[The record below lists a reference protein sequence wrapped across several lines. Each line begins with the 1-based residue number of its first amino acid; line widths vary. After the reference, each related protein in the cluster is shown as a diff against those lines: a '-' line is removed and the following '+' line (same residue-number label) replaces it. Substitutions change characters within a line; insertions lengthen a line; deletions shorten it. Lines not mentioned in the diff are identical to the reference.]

1 MPRASLY
8 PRIGED
14 RHSCLYNYSSGDSYV
29 VPASSTYYSR
39 SVSRA
44 RSISR
49 EPSVS
54 SLRSSSLTYGR
65 SKYDDI
71 NVIIIYKS
79 NLIIFSKIN
88 IILSIKKEASDKL
101 ESANKSYHEMHA
113 QFLSK
118 RWENKHVYCGIQDHV
133 CSIRILTNT
142 NIIIIKI

>member
-8 PRIGED
+8 SRIGED
-14 RHSCLYNYSSGDSYV
+14 RYNYSSADSYV

-71 NVIIIYKS
+71 NVTIKS
-79 NLIIFSKIN
+79 NYVIP
-88 IILSIKKEASDKL
+88 ILL
-101 ESANKSYHEMHA
+101 
-113 QFLSK
+113 
-118 RWENKHVYCGIQDHV
+118 
-133 CSIRILTNT
+133 NT
-142 NIIIIKI
+142 NK

>member
-1 MPRASLY
+1 MPRSSLY
-8 PRIGED
+8 SRIGED
-14 RHSCLYNYSSGDSYV
+14 RHSLYNYSSADSYV

-71 NVIIIYKS
+71 NVILS
-79 NLIIFSKIN
+79 LKIN
-88 IILSIKKEASDKL
+88 
-101 ESANKSYHEMHA
+101 KS
-113 QFLSK
+113 
-118 RWENKHVYCGIQDHV
+118 
-133 CSIRILTNT
+133 TT
-142 NIIIIKI
+142 